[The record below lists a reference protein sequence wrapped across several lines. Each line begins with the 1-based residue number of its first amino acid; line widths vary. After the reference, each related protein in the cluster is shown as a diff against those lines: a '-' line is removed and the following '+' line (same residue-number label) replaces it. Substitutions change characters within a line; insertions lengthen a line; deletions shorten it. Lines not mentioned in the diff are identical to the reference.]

1 MIVYCLLI
9 AMLFVSVGAD
19 RVRRTSL
26 IFISVGSLMH
36 DFLMYRTP
44 ADIFDWYYFT
54 GALME
59 LSTMFMLCRLFD
71 SKEVLR
77 YNVFLVLCILGNF
90 AGWLIW
96 YFYLPSKIYNIYF
109 IVLYAGLLITEGLDN
124 VGGNRLYLP
133 FRAFLL
139 NGYQRSIKRDS
150 GEN

>member
-1 MIVYCLLI
+1 MMAILLVAIFSKKTKMLCLVLIVLSFFLHDYFMHETPAVIYDYYYFSSALLD
-9 AMLFVSVGAD
+9 V
-19 RVRRTSL
+19 SL
-26 IFISVGSLMH
+26 IFII
-36 DFLMYRTP
+36 
-44 ADIFDWYYFT
+44 AW
-54 GALME
+54 
-59 LSTMFMLCRLFD
+59 LFER
-71 SKEVLR
+71 KEVLR
-77 YNVFLVLCILGNF
+77 YNVFLTLCILGNF

-109 IVLYAGLLITEGLDN
+109 ILLYAGLLITEGLDN